1 MTVGKIIRNTFILTG
16 VMLAVWAF
24 VSGIATGVFGEVTPE
39 SQTPVAM
46 LIFFAVVLG
55 NILVYEWYIL
65 RSNAY
70 GKRLTLI
77 LFLLI
82 FGVIFFMTQ
91 IETLVFNE
99 AIGMP
104 VALVI
109 ALIVAGAVVAGA
121 VSPLAVSLFQKRKPE
136 SAAVST
142 VPLWAGSALELAW
155 RLTALAFLYV
165 VFYMLFGYFIAW
177 QIPALREFYS
187 GSTEL
192 IGFFQQ
198 WANTIKADPI
208 LPIFQILRGYLWAG
222 LALLATRT
230 MGTSRRKERLVI
242 VGLLMSIGL
251 SLPILLPNPYMPAAV
266 RYGHFPELLIEN
278 FLFGVIA
285 GLLFTRVTSKD
296 TGNKVDWCGRRD
308 RKGSNNSLDCYR

>member
-1 MTVGKIIRNTFILTG
+1 MTVGRFIRNTFILTG

-24 VSGIATGVFGEVTPE
+24 LSGIATGVFGEIAPE
-39 SQTPVAM
+39 SQTPVAT
-46 LIFFAVVLG
+46 LIFFAVVLA
-55 NILVYEWYIL
+55 NVLVYEWYIL

-70 GKRLTLI
+70 GRRLSLI

-91 IETLVFNE
+91 IETLVFND

-104 VALVI
+104 VALII
-109 ALIVAGAVVAGA
+109 ALIVAGVVVAGA
-121 VSPLAVSLFQKRKPE
+121 VSPLAVRLFKKQKPE
-136 SAAVST
+136 SAVISRP
-142 VPLWAGSALELAW
+142 PLWKGSAFELAW
-155 RLTALAFLYV
+155 KLTALSLLYV
-165 VFYMLFGYFIAW
+165 LFYVLFGYLIAW
-177 QIPALREFYS
+177 QFPALREFYS

-192 IGFFQQ
+192 VGFLQQ

-208 LPIFQILRGYLWAG
+208 LPLLQIFRGYLWAG

-230 MGTSRRKERLVI
+230 IDTVRRWERLTI

-251 SLPILLPNPYMPAAV
+251 SLPILLPNPYLPAAV
-266 RYGHFPELLIEN
+266 RYGHFPELFIEN

-296 TGNKVDWCGRRD
+296 TGNKVD
-308 RKGSNNSLDCYR
+308 